1 MTIGLGKD
9 YKTYLLDYD
18 HIKINCKLISV
29 YFSKKKTWL
38 ESNSGNRTW
47 HTIKKDKK
55 KLDVNGN
62 DTDVGV
68 EVIN

>member
-1 MTIGLGKD
+1 M
-9 YKTYLLDYD
+9 
-18 HIKINCKLISV
+18 
-29 YFSKKKTWL
+29 